1 MTMSTDVLVI
11 GGGLIGCSAALHL
24 ARRGV
29 TVRVIEK
36 DYVARHASGV
46 NAGGVRTLGRALP
59 ELPLSIA
66 AKRLWHALPELVGT
80 DGGFRPVGQIR
91 VAETEEQ
98 LARVRTRSATVA
110 ALGLAYTERVI
121 DAAELYE
128 RLPALAPHCV
138 GGLMVEDDG
147 YALPYAST
155 LAFRQEAERR
165 GAQLHEGVTAAIPRR
180 EHGHWTVRTSDGAC
194 YRATV
199 LVNTAGAWGGRLAAA
214 LGDAVPLQAN
224 GSMLMVTARMPF
236 FVGPVVGA
244 AGRSLSFK
252 QFPNGTVL
260 IGGGHRA
267 AVNLDTNATSLDLDG
282 LARAARTAIGL
293 FPIMRT
299 ARAVR
304 FWSGIEGFLPDG
316 LPVIGPSRASPSAF
330 HAFGFSAHG
339 FQLGPIVGQ
348 LLAELITQGQPS
360 LSLDA
365 FRVDRFDDASRRE
378 TTRVA
383 MPPGVTG
390 AAA

>member
-1 MTMSTDVLVI
+1 MTIATDVLII
-11 GGGLIGCSAALHL
+11 GGGVIGCSTALHL
-24 ARRGV
+24 ARRGI

-66 AKRLWHALPELVGT
+66 AKRLWRTLSDLVGS
-80 DGGFRPVGQIR
+80 DGGFKAVGQIR
-91 VAETEEQ
+91 VAENEEQ
-98 LARVRTRSATVA
+98 LERLRMRSHTVA
-110 ALGLAYTERVI
+110 ALGLDYHERVI
-121 DAAELYE
+121 EADELYE

-138 GGLMVEDDG
+138 GGLLVEDDG
-147 YALPYAST
+147 YALPYPTS
-155 LAFRQEAERR
+155 LAFQRQAERE
-165 GAQLHEGVTAAIPRR
+165 GALIHQGVTATIPTYAQ
-180 EHGHWTVRTSDGAC
+180 GQWTVRTADGAC
-194 YRATV
+194 YRARK

-214 LGDAVPLQAN
+214 LGDAVPLQPN
-224 GSMLMVTARMPF
+224 GSMLMVTARMAP
-236 FVGPVVGA
+236 FVGPVVGS

-267 AVNLDTNATSLDLDG
+267 AVDLDTNGTSLALEG
-282 LARAARTAIGL
+282 LARAARTAIDL
-293 FPIMRT
+293 FPVMRT

-316 LPVIGPSRASPSAF
+316 LPVIGPSRGSPSAF

-348 LLAELITQGQPS
+348 LLAELISEGHAS
-360 LSLDA
+360 LPIEA
-365 FRVDRFDDASRRE
+365 FRVDRFDEASARE
-378 TTRVA
+378 EGRATA
-383 MPPGVTG
+383 PPGMTG

>member
-1 MTMSTDVLVI
+1 MTIATDVLII
-11 GGGLIGCSAALHL
+11 GGGVIGCSTALHL
-24 ARRGV
+24 ARRGI

-66 AKRLWHALPELVGT
+66 AKRLWRTLSDLVGS
-80 DGGFRPVGQIR
+80 DGGFKAVGQIR
-91 VAETEEQ
+91 VAENEEQ
-98 LARVRTRSATVA
+98 LERLRMRSHTVA
-110 ALGLAYTERVI
+110 ALGLDYHERVI
-121 DAAELYE
+121 EADELYE

-138 GGLMVEDDG
+138 GGLLVEDDG
-147 YALPYAST
+147 YALPYPTT
-155 LAFRQEAERR
+155 LAFQRQAERE
-165 GAQLHEGVTAAIPRR
+165 GALIHQGVTATIPTYAQ
-180 EHGHWTVRTSDGAC
+180 GQWTVRTADGAC
-194 YRATV
+194 YRARK
-199 LVNTAGAWGGRLAAA
+199 LVNAAGAWGGRLAAA
-214 LGDAVPLQAN
+214 LGDAVPLQPN
-224 GSMLMVTARMPF
+224 GSMLMVTARMAP
-236 FVGPVVGA
+236 FVGPVVGS

-267 AVNLDTNATSLDLDG
+267 AVDLDTNGTSLALEG
-282 LARAARTAIGL
+282 LARAARTAIDL
-293 FPIMRT
+293 FPVMRT

-316 LPVIGPSRASPSAF
+316 LPVIGPSRGSPSAF

-348 LLAELITQGQPS
+348 LLAELISEGHAS
-360 LSLDA
+360 LPIEA
-365 FRVDRFDDASRRE
+365 FRVDRFDEASARE
-378 TTRVA
+378 EGRATA
-383 MPPGVTG
+383 PPGMTG

>member
-1 MTMSTDVLVI
+1 MTTTTEVLVI
-11 GGGLIGCSAALHL
+11 GGGLIGCSTALHL

-66 AKRLWHALPELVGT
+66 AKRLWHHLHELVGA

-98 LARVRTRSATVA
+98 LARLRTRRDTVA
-110 ALGLAYTERVI
+110 ALGFDYAERVI
-121 DAAELYE
+121 DAQELHE

-138 GGLMVEDDG
+138 GGLIVEDDG
-147 YALPYAST
+147 YALPYATT

-165 GAQLHEGVTAAIPRR
+165 GAHFHEGVTATMPVHAQGQWR
-180 EHGHWTVRTSDGAC
+180 VRTCDGAT
-194 YRATV
+194 YRARV
-199 LVNTAGAWGGRLAAA
+199 LVNAAGAWGGRLAAA
-214 LGDAVPLQAN
+214 LGDAVPLQPN
-224 GSMLMVTARMPF
+224 GSMLMVTARMPS

-267 AVNLDTNATSLDLDG
+267 AVDLDTNDTSLTLDG
-282 LARAARTAIGL
+282 LARAARMAIDL

-316 LPVIGPSRASPSAF
+316 LPVIGFSRASPSAF

-348 LLAELITQGQPS
+348 LLAELITEGRPS
-360 LSLDA
+360 LSLEA
-365 FRVDRFDDASRRE
+365 FRVDRFDDASLRE
-378 TTRVA
+378 TRHVA
-383 MPPGVTG
+383 VPPGMTG
-390 AAA
+390 TVA

>member
-1 MTMSTDVLVI
+1 MTTTTEVLVI
-11 GGGLIGCSAALHL
+11 GGGLIGCSTALHL

-66 AKRLWHALPELVGT
+66 AKRLWHALPELVGS

-98 LARVRTRSATVA
+98 LARLRTRRDTVA
-110 ALGLAYTERVI
+110 ALGLDYAERVI
-121 DAAELYE
+121 DAEELYE

-138 GGLMVEDDG
+138 GGLIVDDDG
-147 YALPYAST
+147 YALPYATT
-155 LAFRQEAERR
+155 LAFRQAAERR
-165 GAQLHEGVTAAIPRR
+165 GARIQEGVTAAMPV
-180 EHGHWTVRTSDGAC
+180 HAQGQWGVRASDGAT
-194 YRATV
+194 YRANM
-199 LVNTAGAWGGRLAAA
+199 LVNAAGAWGGRLAAA
-214 LGDAVPLQAN
+214 LGDAVPLQPN
-224 GSMLMVTARMPF
+224 GSMLMVTARMPS

-252 QFPNGTVL
+252 QFLNGTVL

-267 AVNLDTNATSLDLDG
+267 AVDLDTNDTPLALDG
-282 LARAARTAIGL
+282 LARAARTAIDL

-316 LPVIGPSRASPSAF
+316 LPVIGPSRGSPSAF

-348 LLAELITQGQPS
+348 LLAELITEGQPS
-360 LSLDA
+360 LPLDA
-365 FRVDRFDDASRRE
+365 FCIDRFDEASHRE
-378 TTRVA
+378 TEPDTV
-383 MPPGVTG
+383 PPDVTG

>member
-1 MTMSTDVLVI
+1 MTTTTDVLVI
-11 GGGLIGCSAALHL
+11 GGGLIGCSTALHL
-24 ARRGV
+24 ARRGL

-66 AKRLWHALPELVGT
+66 AKQLWQHLPDLVGA
-80 DGGFRPVGQIR
+80 DGGFRAVGQIR

-98 LARVRTRSATVA
+98 LERLRERSRTVA
-110 ALGLAYTERVI
+110 ALGLDYVERVI
-121 DAAELYE
+121 DADELYE

-138 GGLMVEDDG
+138 GGLIVEDDG
-147 YALPYAST
+147 YALPYATT
-155 LAFRQEAERR
+155 LAFRQQAERD
-165 GAQLHEGVTAAIPRR
+165 GACIHEGAAADVPIHER
-180 EHGHWTVRTSDGAC
+180 GVWTVRTSDGNC
-194 YRATV
+194 YRANV
-199 LVNTAGAWGGRLAAA
+199 LVNAAGAWGGRLAAA
-214 LGDAVPLQAN
+214 LGDCVPLQPN
-224 GSMLMVTARMPF
+224 GSMLMVTARMAP

-267 AVNLDTNATSLDLDG
+267 AVDLDTNGTSLALDG
-282 LARAARTAIGL
+282 LARAARTAITL
-293 FPIMRT
+293 FPVMRT

-304 FWSGIEGFLPDG
+304 FWSGIEGFMPDG
-316 LPVIGPSRASPSAF
+316 MPVIGASRASPLMF

-348 LLAELITQGQPS
+348 LLAELISEGRTS
-360 LSLDA
+360 LPIEA
-365 FRVDRFDDASRRE
+365 FRVDRFPE
-378 TTRVA
+378 TNSH
-383 MPPGVTG
+383 
-390 AAA
+390 AARSVIADIAT

>member
-1 MTMSTDVLVI
+1 MTPTTDVVVI
-11 GGGLIGCSAALHL
+11 GGGLIGCSTALHL
-24 ARRGV
+24 ARRGI

-66 AKRLWHALPELVGT
+66 AKRLWRSLPDLVGS
-80 DGGFRPVGQIR
+80 DGGFKAVGQIR
-91 VAETEEQ
+91 VAENEEQ
-98 LARVRTRSATVA
+98 LERLRTRSHTVA
-110 ALGLAYTERVI
+110 ALGLDYRERVI
-121 DAAELYE
+121 KADELYE

-138 GGLMVEDDG
+138 GGLLVEDDG
-147 YALPYAST
+147 YALPYPTT
-155 LAFRQEAERR
+155 LAFQRQAERC
-165 GAQLHEGVTAAIPRR
+165 GALIHQGVTAAIPTYAQGQWR
-180 EHGHWTVRTSDGAC
+180 VRTSDGAC
-194 YRATV
+194 YRART
-199 LVNTAGAWGGRLAAA
+199 LVNAAGAWGGRLAAA
-214 LGDAVPLQAN
+214 LGDVVPLQPN
-224 GSMLMVTARMPF
+224 GSMLMVTARMAP
-236 FVGPVVGA
+236 FVGPVVGS

-267 AVNLDTNATSLDLDG
+267 AVDLDTNGTSLALEG
-282 LARAARTAIGL
+282 LARAARTAIDL
-293 FPIMRT
+293 FPVMRT

-316 LPVIGPSRASPSAF
+316 LPVIGPSGGSPSAF

-348 LLAELITQGQPS
+348 LLAELISEGHAS
-360 LSLDA
+360 LPIEA
-365 FRVDRFDDASRRE
+365 FRVDRFDEASARE
-378 TTRVA
+378 EGGATA
-383 MPPGVTG
+383 PPGMTG

>member
-1 MTMSTDVLVI
+1 MTPTTDVVVI
-11 GGGLIGCSAALHL
+11 GGGLIGCSTALHL
-24 ARRGV
+24 ARRGI

-66 AKRLWHALPELVGT
+66 AKRLWRTLPDLVGS
-80 DGGFRPVGQIR
+80 DGGFKGVGQIR
-91 VAETEEQ
+91 VAENEEQ
-98 LARVRTRSATVA
+98 LERLRTRSRTVA
-110 ALGLAYTERVI
+110 ALGLDYRERVI
-121 DAAELYE
+121 EAEELYG

-138 GGLMVEDDG
+138 GGLLVEDDG
-147 YALPYAST
+147 YALPYPTT
-155 LAFRQEAERR
+155 LAFQRQAERD
-165 GAQLHEGVTAAIPRR
+165 GALIHQGVTAAIPTYAQ
-180 EHGHWTVRTSDGAC
+180 GQWTVRTSDGMC
-194 YRATV
+194 CRAST

-214 LGDAVPLQAN
+214 LGDTVPLQPN
-224 GSMLMVTARMPF
+224 GSMLMVTARMAP
-236 FVGPVVGA
+236 FVGPVVGS

-267 AVNLDTNATSLDLDG
+267 AVDLDTNNTSLALDG
-282 LARAARTAIGL
+282 LTRAACTAIDL

-316 LPVIGPSRASPSAF
+316 LPVIGPSRKSPSAF

-348 LLAELITQGQPS
+348 LLAELISEGRAS
-360 LSLDA
+360 LPIEA
-365 FRVDRFDDASRRE
+365 FRVDRFDEASTRE
-378 TTRVA
+378 EGRATV
-383 MPPGVTG
+383 PPGMTN

>member
-1 MTMSTDVLVI
+1 MTPTTDVVVI
-11 GGGLIGCSAALHL
+11 GGGLIGCSTALHL
-24 ARRGV
+24 ARRGI

-66 AKRLWHALPELVGT
+66 AKQLWHALPDLVGS
-80 DGGFRPVGQIR
+80 DGGFKAVGQIR
-91 VAETEEQ
+91 VAENEEQ
-98 LARVRTRSATVA
+98 LERLRTRSRTVA
-110 ALGLAYTERVI
+110 TLGLDYVERVI
-121 DAAELYE
+121 DADELYN

-138 GGLMVEDDG
+138 GGLLVEDDG
-147 YALPYAST
+147 YALPYPTT
-155 LAFRQEAERR
+155 LAFQRQAERC
-165 GAQLHEGVTAAIPRR
+165 GALIHQGVTAGMPTYAQ
-180 EHGHWTVRTSDGAC
+180 GQWTVRTSDGAC
-194 YRATV
+194 YRAPT
-199 LVNTAGAWGGRLAAA
+199 LVNAAGAWGGRLAAS
-214 LGDAVPLQAN
+214 LGDAVPLQPN
-224 GSMLMVTARMPF
+224 GSMLMVTARMAP
-236 FVGPVVGA
+236 FVGPVVGS

-267 AVNLDTNATSLDLDG
+267 AVDLDTNSTTLALEG
-282 LARAARTAIGL
+282 LARAARTAIDL
-293 FPIMRT
+293 FPVMRT

-316 LPVIGPSRASPSAF
+316 LPVIGPSRGSPSAF

-348 LLAELITQGQPS
+348 LLAELISDGRAS
-360 LSLDA
+360 LPIDA
-365 FRVDRFDDASRRE
+365 FRVDRFGE
-378 TTRVA
+378 TSTRDTGRATV
-383 MPPGVTG
+383 PPGMTG

>member
-1 MTMSTDVLVI
+1 MTPTTDVVVI
-11 GGGLIGCSAALHL
+11 GGGLIGCSTALHL

-66 AKRLWHALPELVGT
+66 AKRLWRTLPDLVGS
-80 DGGFRPVGQIR
+80 DGGFKAVGQIR
-91 VAETEEQ
+91 VAENEEQ
-98 LARVRTRSATVA
+98 LERLRTRSRTVA
-110 ALGLAYTERVI
+110 ALGLDYLERVI
-121 DAAELYE
+121 EVDELYD

-138 GGLMVEDDG
+138 GGLLVEDDG
-147 YALPYAST
+147 YALPYPTT
-155 LAFRQEAERR
+155 LAFQRQAERY
-165 GAQLHEGVTAAIPRR
+165 GALIHQGVTAANPTYAQ
-180 EHGHWTVRTSDGAC
+180 GQWTVRTSDGAC
-194 YRATV
+194 YRAPT
-199 LVNTAGAWGGRLAAA
+199 LVNAAGAWGGRLAAA
-214 LGDAVPLQAN
+214 LGDAVPLQPN
-224 GSMLMVTARMPF
+224 GSMLMVTARMAP
-236 FVGPVVGA
+236 FVGPVVGS

-267 AVNLDTNATSLDLDG
+267 AVDLDTNGTSLALEG
-282 LARAARTAIGL
+282 VARAARTAIDL
-293 FPIMRT
+293 FPVMRT

-316 LPVIGPSRASPSAF
+316 LPIIGPSRGSPSAF

-348 LLAELITQGQPS
+348 LLAELISEGRAS
-360 LSLDA
+360 LPIEA
-365 FRVDRFDDASRRE
+365 FRVDRFDEASIHE
-378 TTRVA
+378 IGPATV
-383 MPPGVTG
+383 PPGMTG

>member
-1 MTMSTDVLVI
+1 MTRTTDVLVI
-11 GGGLIGCSAALHL
+11 GGGLIGCSTALHL

-29 TVRVIEK
+29 SVRVIEK

-59 ELPLSIA
+59 ELPLSVA
-66 AKRLWHALPELVGT
+66 AKRLWRTLPDLVDS

-91 VAETEEQ
+91 VAENEEQ
-98 LARVRTRSATVA
+98 LHRLRARSQKIA
-110 ALGLAYTERVI
+110 ALGLDYIERVI
-121 DAAELYE
+121 DVDELYD

-138 GGLMVEDDG
+138 GGLLVEDDG
-147 YALPYAST
+147 YASPYLT
-155 LAFRQEAERR
+155 TRAFQCQAERC
-165 GAQLHEGVTAAIPRR
+165 GALIHEGLMAATPLY
-180 EHGHWTVRTSDGAC
+180 EQGLWTIRTSDGAC
-194 YRATV
+194 YRAPT
-199 LVNTAGAWGGRLAAA
+199 LVNAAGAWGGRLAEA
-214 LGDAVPLQAN
+214 LGDPVPLEPN
-224 GSMLMVTARMPF
+224 GSMLMVTARMAP

-267 AVNLDTNATSLDLDG
+267 AVDLDTNGTSLALDG
-282 LARAARTAIGL
+282 LARAARTAIDL
-293 FPIMRT
+293 FPVMRT

-316 LPVIGPSRASPSAF
+316 LPVLGPSRTSPSAF

-348 LLAELITQGQPS
+348 LLAERISEGCSS
-360 LSLDA
+360 LPIDA
-365 FRVDRFDDASRRE
+365 FRVDRFDDARSRE
-378 TTRVA
+378 TGHAAT
-383 MPPGVTG
+383 PPGVTG
-390 AAA
+390 AVA

>member
-1 MTMSTDVLVI
+1 MTMTTEVLVI
-11 GGGLIGCSAALHL
+11 GGGLIGCSTALHL

-98 LARVRTRSATVA
+98 LARLYTRRDTVA
-110 ALGLAYTERVI
+110 ALGLDYAERVI
-121 DAAELYE
+121 DAGELYE

-138 GGLMVEDDG
+138 GGLVVDDDG
-147 YALPYAST
+147 YALPFATT

-165 GAQLHEGVTAAIPRR
+165 GAHIHEGVTAAAPVHA
-180 EHGHWTVRTSDGAC
+180 HGLWRVRTSGGAT
-194 YRATV
+194 YRAKV
-199 LVNTAGAWGGRLAAA
+199 LVNAAGAWGGRLAAA
-214 LGDAVPLQAN
+214 LGDAVPLQPN
-224 GSMLMVTARMPF
+224 GSMLMVTARMPSF
-236 FVGPVVGA
+236 IGPVVGA

-267 AVNLDTNATSLDLDG
+267 AVDLDTNATSLTLDG
-282 LARAARTAIGL
+282 LARAARTAIDL

-299 ARAVR
+299 TRAVR

-316 LPVIGPSRASPSAF
+316 LPVIGASCVSPSAF

-348 LLAELITQGQPS
+348 LLAELITEGRPS
-360 LSLDA
+360 LPLDA
-365 FRVDRFDDASRRE
+365 FRVDRFDDASLRE
-378 TTRVA
+378 TRHA
-383 MPPGVTG
+383 ARPPGVTG

>member
-1 MTMSTDVLVI
+1 MTPTTDVMVI
-11 GGGLIGCSAALHL
+11 GGGLIGCSTALHL
-24 ARRGV
+24 ARRGI

-66 AKRLWHALPELVGT
+66 AKRLWRTLPDLVGS
-80 DGGFRPVGQIR
+80 DGGFKAVGQIR
-91 VAETEEQ
+91 VAENEAQ
-98 LARVRTRSATVA
+98 LERLRTRSRTVA
-110 ALGLAYTERVI
+110 ALELDYRERVI
-121 DAAELYE
+121 EVDELYD

-138 GGLMVEDDG
+138 GGLLVEDDG
-147 YALPYAST
+147 YALPYPTT
-155 LAFRQEAERR
+155 LAFQRQAERY
-165 GAQLHEGVTAAIPRR
+165 GALIHQGVIAAIPTYAQ
-180 EHGHWTVRTSDGAC
+180 GQWTVRTSDGAC
-194 YRATV
+194 YRAPT
-199 LVNTAGAWGGRLAAA
+199 LVNAAGAWGGRLAAA
-214 LGDAVPLQAN
+214 LGDAVPLQPN
-224 GSMLMVTARMPF
+224 GSMLMVTARMAP
-236 FVGPVVGA
+236 FVGPVVGS

-267 AVNLDTNATSLDLDG
+267 AVDLDTNGTTLALEG
-282 LARAARTAIGL
+282 LARAARTAIDL
-293 FPIMRT
+293 FPVMRT

-316 LPVIGPSRASPSAF
+316 LPVIGPSRGSPSAF

-348 LLAELITQGQPS
+348 LLAELISEGRAS
-360 LSLDA
+360 LPIEA
-365 FRVDRFDDASRRE
+365 FRVDRFGEVSTRE
-378 TTRVA
+378 EGRATV
-383 MPPGVTG
+383 PPGMTG

>member
-1 MTMSTDVLVI
+1 MTPTTDVVVI
-11 GGGLIGCSAALHL
+11 GGGLIGCSTALHL
-24 ARRGV
+24 ARRGI

-66 AKRLWHALPELVGT
+66 AKRLWHTLPDLVGS
-80 DGGFRPVGQIR
+80 DGGFKAVGQIR
-91 VAETEEQ
+91 VAENEAHLER
-98 LARVRTRSATVA
+98 LRTRSRTVA
-110 ALGLAYTERVI
+110 ALELDYVERVI
-121 DAAELYE
+121 EVDELYD

-138 GGLMVEDDG
+138 GGLLVEDDG
-147 YALPYAST
+147 YALPYPTT
-155 LAFRQEAERR
+155 LAFQRQAERC
-165 GAQLHEGVTAAIPRR
+165 GALIHQGVTAAIPTYVQ
-180 EHGHWTVRTSDGAC
+180 EQWTVRTSDGAC
-194 YRATV
+194 YRAPT

-214 LGDAVPLQAN
+214 LGDAVPLQPN
-224 GSMLMVTARMPF
+224 GSMLMVTARMAP
-236 FVGPVVGA
+236 FVGPVVGS

-267 AVNLDTNATSLDLDG
+267 AVDLDTNGTSLAVEG
-282 LARAARTAIGL
+282 LAHAARTAIDL
-293 FPIMRT
+293 FPVMRT

-316 LPVIGPSRASPSAF
+316 LPVIGPSRGSPSAF

-348 LLAELITQGQPS
+348 LLAELISEGHVS
-360 LSLDA
+360 LPIEA
-365 FRVDRFDDASRRE
+365 FRVDRFGEANTRDIGRDA
-378 TTRVA
+378 V
-383 MPPGVTG
+383 PPGMTG

>member
-1 MTMSTDVLVI
+1 MTSTTDVLVI
-11 GGGLIGCSAALHL
+11 GGGLIGCSTALHL

-66 AKRLWHALPELVGT
+66 ANRLWRTLPDLVGS
-80 DGGFRPVGQIR
+80 DGGFKAVGQIR
-91 VAETEEQ
+91 VAETEDQ
-98 LARVRTRSATVA
+98 LERLRTRSRTVA
-110 ALGLAYTERVI
+110 ALGLDYVERVI
-121 DAAELYE
+121 DVDELYD

-138 GGLMVEDDG
+138 GGLLVEDDG
-147 YALPYAST
+147 YALPYSTT
-155 LAFRQEAERR
+155 LAFQREAERR
-165 GAQLHEGVTAAIPRR
+165 GALIHQGVTAGIPTYA
-180 EHGHWTVRTSDGAC
+180 HGQWTVRTSEGAC
-194 YRATV
+194 YRAPT
-199 LVNTAGAWGGRLAAA
+199 LVNAAGAWGGRLAAA
-214 LGDAVPLQAN
+214 LGDAVPLQPN
-224 GSMLMVTARMPF
+224 GSMLMVTARMAP

-267 AVNLDTNATSLDLDG
+267 AVDLDTNGTSLALEG
-282 LARAARTAIGL
+282 LARAARTAIDL
-293 FPIMRT
+293 FPVMRT

-316 LPVIGPSRASPSAF
+316 LPVIGPSCGSPSAF

-348 LLAELITQGQPS
+348 LLAELISEGRAS
-360 LSLDA
+360 LPIEA
-365 FRVDRFDDASRRE
+365 FRVDRFDEAS
-378 TTRVA
+378 TRDTGRATV
-383 MPPGVTG
+383 PPGMTG
-390 AAA
+390 ATA